1 MKRILALLAAL
12 AFTSSVMAQEAD
24 WKKTWDDTLAAAKKE
39 GSVAVV
45 GSPDPVMR
53 NEIIPKFTA
62 RYGIPVE
69 FLAGSSGQI
78 AGRVRTE
85 RSSGI
90 YSVDVYLSG
99 ASTSML
105 VLYKDKLIDPLKPLM
120 LLPEVTDGSKWKR
133 GKPLFADPEGEYLLE
148 LFSNVDATIFIN
160 TDFVKP
166 EEMKSVDDLLNPKW
180 KGKIQTQ
187 DPNAS
192 GSGSNTSVH
201 FYSQLGGDFI
211 KKLYLDQKPT
221 MTSDRRQSTDWLARG
236 IYPICLTC
244 RQDDVSPLQKEGFKL
259 LQVFELDGL
268 KNRVVTAP
276 FLVSVANKAPHPN
289 AARVFVNWLAGKEAL
304 EIYSR
309 GYDAATLRTDVDE
322 SFLDP
327 RVIPRPDRAYVDD
340 TDLNWVSSGRKEA
353 ADKVRELLKKP

>member
-1 MKRILALLAAL
+1 MSL
-12 AFTSSVMAQEAD
+12 AFAPGVMAQNAD
-24 WKKTWDDTLAAAKKE
+24 WQKTWDDTLAAAKKE
-39 GSVAVV
+39 GKVVVV

-62 RYGIPVE
+62 KFGIQVE
-69 FLAGSSGQI
+69 FIAGSSGQI

-105 VLYKDKLIDPLKPLM
+105 VLYKEKLIDPLKPM
-120 LLPEVTDGSKWKR
+120 MILPEVTDSSNWKR

-148 LFSNVDATIFIN
+148 LFSSVDATIFVN
-160 TDFVKP
+160 TDYVKP
-166 EEMKSVDDLLNPKW
+166 EELKSVNDLLNPKW
-180 KGKIQTQ
+180 KGKIQSQ

-201 FYSQLGGDFI
+201 FYSQLGDDFI
-211 KKLYLDQKPT
+211 KKLYIDQKPV
-221 MTSDRRQSTDWLARG
+221 MSSDRRQFTDWLARG

-244 RQDDVSPLQKEGFKL
+244 RQDDVRPLQQEGFKL
-259 LQVFELDGL
+259 LQVFDLDGL
-268 KNRVVTAP
+268 KSRVVTAP
-276 FLVSVANKAPHPN
+276 FLVSVANKAPHAN
-289 AARVFVNWLAGKEAL
+289 AARVFVNWLAGKEGVG
-304 EIYSR
+304 IYSH

-322 SFLDP
+322 SFLDQ
-327 RVIPRPDRAYVDD
+327 RVIPRPGGAYVDD
-340 TDLNWVSSGRKEA
+340 TDLNWVSTGRKEA